1 MGSGPSEV
9 SMQGESDTEAHRHTA
24 GEGHAT
30 TEAGMSESP
39 PSQAVPRFTVT
50 VGSWETVV
58 EEGDC
63 VPESP
68 EGTNCTNTLISDV

>member
-1 MGSGPSEV
+1 MRCPCKEKAI
-9 SMQGESDTEAHRHTA
+9 QRHTDTRG

-30 TEAGMSESP
+30 TEAEMSESA

-58 EEGDC
+58 EEI
-63 VPESP
+63 VFHSLQKEPILQTP
-68 EGTNCTNTLISDV
+68 